1 MSKRKSAKKE
11 TDGVYIL
18 KIVLYLIV
26 GSQWLWIV
34 DAELTKQIPIP
45 IGLIIGGLFAM
56 HDHFQIDRKIEYA
69 LLLGAAFVGFWSQTG
84 IVITAL

>member
-1 MSKRKSAKKE
+1 MAKKE
-11 TDGVYIL
+11 TDSAYVL

-34 DAELTKQIPIP
+34 NPELTEQIPIP
-45 IGLIIGGLFAM
+45 IGLIIGGLFAT

-69 LLLGAAFVGFWSQTG
+69 LLLAAAFVGFWSQAGLT
-84 IVITAL
+84 VTLL